1 MKSRYASFSHGNRAS
16 RQRERVR
23 ERAICSCI
31 GFYWFEILT
40 LDISTTFFE
49 VVGVTIG

>member
-1 MKSRYASFSHGNRAS
+1 MKSRCAATFSHGNRAS
-16 RQRERVR
+16 TKRES
-23 ERAICSCI
+23 SCI
-31 GFYWFEILT
+31 GFYWFAILT